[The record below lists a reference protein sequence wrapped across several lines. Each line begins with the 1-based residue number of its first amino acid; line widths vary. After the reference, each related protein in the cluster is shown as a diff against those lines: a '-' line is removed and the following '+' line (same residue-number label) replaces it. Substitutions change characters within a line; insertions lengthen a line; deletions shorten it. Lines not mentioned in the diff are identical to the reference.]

1 VDTEVVKQVNLAD
14 GPYAQTTMIL
24 LTPDLGTLSVT
35 DQRKKARTKISAP
48 VTLSLLDGK
57 FSGQCMI
64 VDISEGE
71 LRLRMRERGAT
82 MPLMQRGEEVVIE
95 TELGEAERSYLI
107 KGSVFRRS
115 AETCVI
121 QMEGQFRDGKLNN
134 FSSLDLLELKAGLI
148 NYGK

>member
-1 VDTEVVKQVNLAD
+1 
-14 GPYAQTTMIL
+14 
-24 LTPDLGTLSVT
+24 
-35 DQRKKARTKISAP
+35 
-48 VTLSLLDGK
+48 
-57 FSGQCMI
+57 
-64 VDISEGE
+64 
-71 LRLRMRERGAT
+71 